1 MLVIFKK
8 VFFYF
13 FQLDVFVLFD
23 CMVIINGILMNGVQK
38 VFLCLLCILSLIF
51 FFLRIYVIF
60 FVTFFS
66 LFHFCFLFFF
76 FSFFQLDM
84 F

>member
-23 CMVIINGILMNGVQK
+23 CMVIINGILMNGVLGFK
-38 VFLCLLCILSLIF
+38 RYFCVCFVFYLS
-51 FFLRIYVIF
+51 Y
-60 FVTFFS
+60 
-66 LFHFCFLFFF
+66 
-76 FSFFQLDM
+76 FSF
-84 F
+84 